1 MGYLSK
7 RWLCYAKA
15 GRWGYQIKGK
25 QASEGAYQPQ
35 ISLSLLLR
43 TQAAHTKLAFRFAE
57 AGGIERKRTPRN
69 LQKRG
74 FRHKCYP
81 PIRFFILLQ
90 ASLEFLLF
98 PNDRQD
104 LRKNAVWMRVRKH
117 DITNDARECCAL
129 KAVCRVVDV
138 ETKTSTFTLL
148 IRMTV

>member
-1 MGYLSK
+1 MGVSN
-7 RWLCYAKA
+7 
-15 GRWGYQIKGK
+15 KGK
-25 QASEGAYQPQ
+25 TGERESLSATNKPLAPFAHTSGAYKIGIP
-35 ISLSLLLR
+35 ICGR
-43 TQAAHTKLAFRFAE
+43 
-57 AGGIERKRTPRN
+57 GGIERKRTPRN

-81 PIRFFILLQ
+81 PIRFFIQLQ

-138 ETKTSTFTLL
+138 ETKASTFTPL